1 MISAQIYERHI
12 TLVKAKVKIE
22 DLQTQRITKN
32 MKNSKKNLC
41 FISNLSKVNNQMIKV
56 CIKVVKVYLKS
67 QQKEKNTINSNMGGL
82 LRGSFF
88 GGGD

>member
-1 MISAQIYERHI
+1 MNYKKHEKFQ
-12 TLVKAKVKIE
+12 
-22 DLQTQRITKN
+22 
-32 MKNSKKNLC
+32 KNLC

-82 LRGSFF
+82 LSGSFF
-88 GGGD
+88 GGGTNPYV

>member
-1 MISAQIYERHI
+1 M
-12 TLVKAKVKIE
+12 T
-22 DLQTQRITKN
+22 
-32 MKNSKKNLC
+32 
-41 FISNLSKVNNQMIKV
+41 KV

-67 QQKEKNTINSNMGGL
+67 QQKEKTTNKSNMGGL

>member
-1 MISAQIYERHI
+1 MNNKKYEKFH
-12 TLVKAKVKIE
+12 
-22 DLQTQRITKN
+22 
-32 MKNSKKNLC
+32 KKNLC
-41 FISNLSKVNNQMIKV
+41 FISDLSKVNNQMTKV

-67 QQKEKNTINSNMGGL
+67 QQKEKTTNKSNMGGL

>member
-1 MISAQIYERHI
+1 MNY
-12 TLVKAKVKIE
+12 
-22 DLQTQRITKN
+22 
-32 MKNSKKNLC
+32 KKHEKFQKSLC

>member
-1 MISAQIYERHI
+1 MNH
-12 TLVKAKVKIE
+12 
-22 DLQTQRITKN
+22 
-32 MKNSKKNLC
+32 KKHEKFKKRNLC

-67 QQKEKNTINSNMGGL
+67 QQKEKNNINSNMGGL

-88 GGGD
+88 GGGGLTPMSNTR

>member
-12 TLVKAKVKIE
+12 TLVKANVKIKN
-22 DLQTQRITKN
+22 LQTQRITKN
-32 MKNSKKNLC
+32 MKNSKKTC

-67 QQKEKNTINSNMGGL
+67 QQKEKNKINS
-82 LRGSFF
+82 
-88 GGGD
+88 